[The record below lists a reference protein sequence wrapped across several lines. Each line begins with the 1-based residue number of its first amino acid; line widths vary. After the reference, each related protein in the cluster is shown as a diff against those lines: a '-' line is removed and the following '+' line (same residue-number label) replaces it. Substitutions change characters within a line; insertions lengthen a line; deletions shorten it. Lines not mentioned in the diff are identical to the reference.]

1 MRNIAGKVAFITGG
15 ANGIGL
21 GIAKAFTAAGMKV
34 AVADIDMPGARRAC
48 ETLGNQTMAVRL
60 DVADLDG
67 WEAAAREVESTLG
80 PVRVLCNNAGV
91 ASAQSVLQDTPLEN
105 ISAEE
110 WRWVMSINLTGPFYG
125 INTFLPRFKS
135 AGEPTHI
142 VQMASLAG
150 IVPQSA
156 AVPGAYTVSK
166 YGAVGLC
173 EQLRLE
179 LASFPCI
186 GLSLVCPG
194 VVQTQI
200 QSHTLKNAPY
210 ASDLDK
216 AKRAD
221 NPYAETLSS
230 GMSPDRVGERVL
242 KGIIDGDFY
251 IFTHPEYKPLVESY
265 HAEIRKSFAA
275 SAQPGY
281 TEPVPAWL
289 PVRRSSG
296 SPAD

>member
-1 MRNIAGKVAFITGG
+1 MRNLAGKVAFITGG

-21 GIAKAFTAAGMKV
+21 GMAKAFTAAGMKV
-34 AVADIDMPGARRAC
+34 AIADIDMPAASRAS

-60 DVADLDG
+60 DVADLG
-67 WEAAAREVESTLG
+67 AWEAAAREVEAAIG
-80 PVRVLCNNAGV
+80 PVRVLCNNAGI
-91 ASAQSVLQDTPLEN
+91 ASAQSVLQDTPVEN
-105 ISAEE
+105 ISAAE
-110 WRWVMSINLTGPFYG
+110 WCWVMSINLTGPFYG
-125 INTFLPRFKS
+125 IKTFLPRFK
-135 AGEPTHI
+135 ATQEPTHI
-142 VQMASLAG
+142 VHTASLAG

-179 LASFPCI
+179 LESFPRI
-186 GLSLVCPG
+186 GLSVVCPG

-210 ASDLDK
+210 ASNLDK
-216 AKRAD
+216 TKRAD
-221 NPYAETLSS
+221 NPYSATLSS
-230 GMSPDRVGERVL
+230 GMSPDRVGQRVL
-242 KGIIDGDFY
+242 KGIINGDFY
-251 IFTHPEYKPLVESY
+251 IFTHPEYKPLVERY
-265 HAEIRKSFAA
+265 HSEIVKSFGA

-281 TEPVPAWL
+281 TEPLPAWL

-296 SPAD
+296 SSAD